1 MTDAPPDD
9 STATPVRPDDT
20 TTTATTARPE
30 AGVCP
35 VTGARARAVRGPR
48 SFPLSNP
55 VISTVAYAADPPGYS
70 LRAQRDHGTVVRL
83 PILPHN
89 PTVQL
94 SAPDGIRRVLQVN
107 ADNYARGAYYEA
119 FELFMGRGL
128 LTLEDRD
135 WRAHR
140 KAVNPAFTPQ
150 AIADRAGQS
159 DEAIAALLDR
169 WAAHARTGEP
179 FDLFPEAM
187 KLTCR
192 VLGMALVGKDL
203 SQDGG
208 EFAEAVSVA
217 LEAIFKNVGSVD
229 KAIPSFVPTP
239 YRRRV
244 ARARRTLERV
254 VAQAA
259 RDVDNGAGGEVAT
272 LIRAADLPDDA
283 LWSDLVTLF
292 LAGVETTALALTWTL
307 YEIARHGEVRDTLA
321 EETDR
326 VLGGRPPTAGDLD
339 RLTYTAMVVD
349 ESLRAHP
356 PVWQFTRE
364 AIEDDVLSGHHVPA
378 GTPLLVSVYGAHHN
392 PEQWDEPERF
402 DPERFRPGG
411 SPARDR
417 SAYLPFGG
425 GRRQCIG
432 KRMGLALLQQ
442 TVAAVAGRFRISP
455 AQGAVRGGAF
465 ITLFPKGG
473 IRVTIQERAR

>member
-1 MTDAPPDD
+1 MTD
-9 STATPVRPDDT
+9 TPDDT
-20 TTTATTARPE
+20 APAPAPGE
-30 AGVCP
+30 AGGCP
-35 VTGARARAVRGPR
+35 VTGAGAKPVRGP
-48 SFPLSNP
+48 SAFPLSSP
-55 VISTVAYAADPPGYS
+55 VLSTVAYAADPPGYS
-70 LRAQRDHGTVVRL
+70 LRAQRDHGTVVKL

-89 PTVQL
+89 PTVQV
-94 SAPDGIRRVLQVN
+94 SAPDGIRRVLQGN

-128 LTLEDRD
+128 LTLDDGD
-135 WRAHR
+135 WRVHR
-140 KAVNPAFTPQ
+140 KAVNSAFTPN
-150 AIADRAGQS
+150 AVAARGGHT
-159 DEAIAALLDR
+159 DEAVAALLDR
-169 WAAHARTGEP
+169 WAQHARTGKP

-192 VLGMALVGKDL
+192 VMGIALVGKDL

-229 KAIPSFVPTP
+229 KAIPAFVPTP

-254 VAQAA
+254 VAEAS
-259 RDVDNGAGGEVAT
+259 RDVGLGVGGEVAT
-272 LIRAADLPDDA
+272 LIREADLPDDA
-283 LWSDLVTLF
+283 LWADLVTLF
-292 LAGVETTALALTWTL
+292 LAGVETTALSLSWTL
-307 YEIARHGEVRDTLA
+307 YEAARQAEVRDRLE

-326 VLGGRPPTAGDLD
+326 VLGGRPPAAGELD
-339 RLTYTAMVVD
+339 GLTYTAMVVD
-349 ESLRAHP
+349 ESLRMHP

-364 AIEDDVLSGHHVPA
+364 AIEDDVLAGHHIPA
-378 GTPLLVSVYGAHHN
+378 GTPLLVSVYGAHYN
-392 PEQWDEPERF
+392 PEQWEDPERF
-402 DPERFRPGG
+402 DPERFRPGC
-411 SPARDR
+411 AATRDR

-442 TVAAVAGRFRISP
+442 TVAAVAGRFRISVERES
-455 AQGAVRGGAF
+455 VRGGAF

-473 IRVTIQERAR
+473 IRVKVQERTR

>member
-1 MTDAPPDD
+1 MTETPQTPETSSAAPP
-9 STATPVRPDDT
+9 RP
-20 TTTATTARPE
+20 PE
-30 AGVCP
+30 GVCP
-35 VTGARARAVRGPR
+35 VTGARAKPVEGPT
-48 SFPLSNP
+48 SFPLSSP
-55 VISTVAYAADPPGYS
+55 VISTIAYATDPPGYT
-70 LRAQRDHGTVVRL
+70 LRAQRNHGTVVRL

-89 PTVQL
+89 PTVQI
-94 SAPDGIRRVLQVN
+94 SAPDGIRRVLQGN

-128 LTLEDRD
+128 LTLDDGD
-135 WRAHR
+135 WRGHR
-140 KAVNPAFTPQ
+140 KVVNPAFTPN
-150 AIADRAGQS
+150 
-159 DEAIAALLDR
+159 AIAARGAQSDAAVADLLDR
-169 WAAHARTGEP
+169 WAEHARTGRP
-179 FDLFPEAM
+179 FDLFAESM

-192 VLGMALVGKDL
+192 VMGLALVGKDL

-254 VAQAA
+254 VAEAA
-259 RDVDNGAGGEVAT
+259 HNVDLGAGGEVAT
-272 LIRAADLPDDA
+272 LIRESDLPEDA
-283 LWSDLVTLF
+283 LWADLVTLF
-292 LAGVETTALALTWTL
+292 LAGVETTALSLTWTL
-307 YEIARHGEVRDTLA
+307 YEVARAPAVRDRLA
-321 EETDR
+321 EEADR
-326 VLGGRPPTAGDLD
+326 LLGGRMPTAKDLD
-339 RLTYTAMVVD
+339 DLTYTGMVVD
-349 ESLRAHP
+349 EGLRMHP

-364 AIEDDVLSGHHVPA
+364 AIDDDVLSNHHIPA
-378 GTPLLVSVYGAHHN
+378 GTPLLVSVYGAHYN

-411 SPARDR
+411 TPSQDR

-442 TVAAVAGRFRISP
+442 TVAAVSGRFRLSP
-455 AQGAVRGGAF
+455 TGDRSRAGAF

-473 IRVTIQERAR
+473 IQVKAEERHR